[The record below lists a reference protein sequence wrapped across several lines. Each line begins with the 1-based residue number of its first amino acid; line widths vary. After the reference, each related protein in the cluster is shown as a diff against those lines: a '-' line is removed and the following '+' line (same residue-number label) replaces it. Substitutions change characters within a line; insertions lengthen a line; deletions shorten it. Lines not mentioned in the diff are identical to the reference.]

1 MEEAE
6 AGIKIAGR
14 NIHSL
19 RYADNITLRAGSEE
33 KLKNLLMKVREESE
47 KGWLKIQHSKNEDH
61 GIQSCHFMA
70 NRWGNNET
78 LRDFLFLGSQITA
91 DCDCSHAIKRCLIL
105 EKKSN
110 DKPREYIKK
119 QRHYFANKGQYSQSY
134 VFPRIMYGCETWT
147 VKKAKHEELM
157 SSNHG
162 AGEDS

>member
-1 MEEAE
+1 
-6 AGIKIAGR
+6 
-14 NIHSL
+14 
-19 RYADNITLRAGSEE
+19 
-33 KLKNLLMKVREESE
+33 MKVREESE

-134 VFPRIMYGCETWT
+134 VFPRIMYGCESWT
-147 VKKAKHEELM
+147 VKKAKHEKLILLNCDVEF
-157 SSNHG
+157 S
-162 AGEDS
+162 